1 MEVQCIKR
9 YFNFV
14 LTKGAGA
21 GASGNNLE
29 KELQKPCSKLKK
41 YEC

>member
-1 MEVQCIKR
+1 MEVEWIKR
-9 YFNFV
+9 YFNFA
-14 LTKGAGA
+14 LTKGA

-41 YEC
+41 YVF